1 MQEPIHQDVIIGS
14 GPNGWAAAQ
23 GVWARNGS
31 PLVID
36 IGQTNDVVSGESIIR
51 NPKTIPK
58 TLFGSDFM
66 YRFPTAKLNLH
77 LPDVT
82 VPLTGALGG
91 LSTVWGSGI
100 QPVSIHDLSGMPA
113 WCIADWLDASRKLLH
128 QIDFLGRDDLLSRRD
143 PWPVAPHDT
152 VVLSNRFS
160 KILSRADEKFQNEE
174 PSVVYGSPRLAIRGS
189 SDKTRKGACT
199 LCGECMTGCKEESI
213 FDAGRELKL
222 AIDRNGGVYLSGIV
236 TKISD
241 VNGVAE
247 LQVALSDNTEKKI
260 YARRVYLA
268 AGPIGTPILLQRSGL
283 VPQRILVHDSQM
295 FVGGFWAKD
304 RVDKKVPFMT
314 TSQGYFSTSVGELA
328 DQEFSMSVYENS
340 KELKDALRGLLPR
353 PFKGITSVIAPI
365 FSQLVPGIG
374 FLSQEVS
381 GSIILDYDGEKTVVS
396 TVTNPRTNKALRLA
410 NRKIRETGWRI
421 GLFSIPN
428 PFGKLDVGSGFHAGA
443 GIPMG
448 GSPSNL
454 VNWSGQL
461 NTFRALHVVDASS
474 LPRIRAGSHTF
485 MAMANAYRIAL
496 TGEGH

>member
-1 MQEPIHQDVIIGS
+1 MQERIHQDVIIGS
-14 GPNGWAAAQ
+14 GPNGWAAAH
-23 GVWARNGS
+23 GIWARNGR

-36 IGQTNDVVSGESIIR
+36 IGQSSEVVSGESVIS

-66 YRFPTAKLNLH
+66 YRFPAAKLNLR

-100 QPVSIHDLSGMPA
+100 QPVSIHDLSGVPA
-113 WCIADWLDASRKLLH
+113 WCISEWLEASRELL
-128 QIDFLGRDDLLSRRD
+128 QRIDFLGRDDLLSRRD

-152 VVLSNRFS
+152 VALSNRFT
-160 KILSRADEKFQNEE
+160 KILLRADEKFHKEE
-174 PSVVYGSPRLAIRGS
+174 ASVVYGSPRLAIRGS

-222 AIDRNGGVYLSGIV
+222 AIQRNGGDYLAGIV

-241 VNGVAE
+241 VNGIAE
-247 LQVALSDNTEKKI
+247 LLVTLPDDTETKI
-260 YARRVYLA
+260 FAQRVYLA
-268 AGPIGTPILLQRSGL
+268 AGPLGTPILLQRSGL
-283 VPQRILVHDSQM
+283 VPGRILVRDSQM

-304 RVDKKVPFMT
+304 KVDKKIPFMT
-314 TSQGYFSTSVGELA
+314 TSQGYFSTSTGESPNR
-328 DQEFSMSVYENS
+328 EFSMSVYENS

-353 PFKGITSVIAPI
+353 PFKGLTSIIAPI

-374 FLSQEVS
+374 FLSQDVS
-381 GSIILDYDGEKTVVS
+381 GSIVVDYDGEKTVIS
-396 TVTNPRTNKALRLA
+396 TMANPHTKKALRLA
-410 NRKIRETGWRI
+410 TKRIRKTALRI

-428 PFGKLDVGSGFHAGA
+428 PFRKLDVGSGFHAGA

-448 GSPSNL
+448 ESPSNL
-454 VNWSGQL
+454 VDWSGQL
-461 NTFRALHVVDASS
+461 NSFRAIYIVDASS

-485 MAMANAYRIAL
+485 MAMANAYRIAN
-496 TGEGH
+496 H